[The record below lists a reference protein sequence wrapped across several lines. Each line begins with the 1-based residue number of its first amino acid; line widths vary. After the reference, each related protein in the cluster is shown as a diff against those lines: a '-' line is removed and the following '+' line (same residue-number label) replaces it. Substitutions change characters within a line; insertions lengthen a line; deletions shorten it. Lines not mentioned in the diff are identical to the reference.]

1 MSSINGGRRC
11 AACKYLRRRCSEDC
25 ILAPYFHPSNPHR
38 FACVH
43 KIFGAS
49 NIARMLQHLPAH
61 KRAQAADAM
70 AWEAYWRVQDP
81 VYGSNAII
89 AHLQHEISKAQNELQ
104 MTRAQIAILQNFQQ
118 HHHNQIQPNPQLQ
131 AFWALEDEPFVLPD
145 LPHL

>member
-25 ILAPYFHPSNPHR
+25 ILAPYFHPSNPYR

-49 NIARMLQHLPAH
+49 NIARMLQHLPVH

-89 AHLQHEISKAQNELQ
+89 AHLQHEISKAQNELE
-104 MTRAQIAILQNFQQ
+104 MTRAQIAILQTFQQ
-118 HHHNQIQPNPQLQ
+118 HHNQTQPNQQLQ
-131 AFWALEDEPFVLPD
+131 AFWALEDKPLFLPD
-145 LPHL
+145 LPHI